1 MIHRSSFVN
10 RYEHLCLL
18 IAMHW
23 ICLTCI
29 GQAQVP
35 SEPNPE
41 SEYYRQAA
49 DKFGGASKVLWG
61 EPGSNS
67 LDRWKP
73 RSVIEVQG
81 VVVAW
86 ESDQLVL
93 VKPGANG
100 TSSFPGDLVVGIEPT
115 WKSPTYAKV
124 HELFLNKQFREVLQ
138 QGQAALA
145 MTEIPRWQQRVVVAE
160 MVDSAVALGQYAVAT
175 RVFKILAQDT
185 SPELLLSRIPLPWSD
200 ELDQLTPALIQ
211 ESLAGLEN
219 KSVAMQLLGA
229 TWLLASEH
237 RLVAIEKLKSIA
249 SSGESLMASYAKTQL
264 WRLAASEE
272 VFSTN
277 FGDWMS
283 LRDALPVAAQAG
295 PTMLLAHRLDQ
306 AGQTKLALAEWLRIT
321 SLHEDRYHLREQ
333 ALQRAVEAA
342 KKIGDQELAA
352 RLSK

>member
-1 MIHRSSFVN
+1 MIHRSIFVN
-10 RYEHLCLL
+10 RYQRLGLL
-18 IAMHW
+18 IALQW
-23 ICLTCI
+23 LCLVSPSL
-29 GQAQVP
+29 AQVTP
-35 SEPNPE
+35 EPPIE
-41 SEYYRQAA
+41 SEYYRQAVE
-49 DKFGGASKVLWG
+49 KFGPASKVVWG
-61 EPGSNS
+61 EPGGNS

-73 RSVIEVQG
+73 RSLIEVQG

-86 ESDQLVL
+86 ESDQLVV

-100 TSSFPGDLVVGIEPT
+100 TSSYPGDYVVGIEPN
-115 WKSPTYAKV
+115 WKAPAYAKV
-124 HELFLNKQFREVLQ
+124 HELFLGHQFREVLQ

-145 MTEIPRWQQRVVVAE
+145 MNEIPRWQQRVVVAE
-160 MVDSAVALGQYAVAT
+160 MIDSAVALGQYAVAA
-175 RVFKILAQDT
+175 RIFKILAQDT

-200 ELDQLTPALIQ
+200 ELAQPTPALIQ

-219 KSVAMQLLGA
+219 KSTAMQVLGA
-229 TWLLASEH
+229 TWLLATEH

-249 SSGESLMASYAKTQL
+249 SSGDSLMADYAKPQL
-264 WRLAASEE
+264 WRLAPSEE

-277 FGDWMS
+277 FGNWTS

-295 PTMLLAHRLDQ
+295 PTMLLANRLDQ

-321 SLHEDRYHLREQ
+321 SLHEDRYDLRVQ

-342 KKIGDQELAA
+342 KKLGDKELAA